1 MKVNQRKDA
10 MCSFIDK
17 SRSLNSAGCT
27 TMINVANLNVAIFID
42 HGLISNTKKNGKK
55 SYLMLILTF
64 VSEWPYVWKLINT
77 MPW

>member
-10 MCSFIDK
+10 MCSFVDK

-42 HGLISNTKKNGKK
+42 HGLISNTKKMAKN
-55 SYLMLILTF
+55 LIWCL
-64 VSEWPYVWKLINT
+64 S
-77 MPW
+77 

>member
-1 MKVNQRKDA
+1 

-42 HGLISNTKKNGKK
+42 HGLISNTKKMAKN
-55 SYLMLILTF
+55 LI
-64 VSEWPYVWKLINT
+64 
-77 MPW
+77 